1 MSNHEFDVPEHI
13 DHLEELVRQNCGE
26 AFRMGDGALAT
37 LAIIVTMME
46 RGREDVAHLDE
57 FRLMGLVTTLSAYL
71 EDYRVA
77 MRKIQSDL
85 KQARELKRE
94 L

>member
-13 DHLEELVRQNCGE
+13 DHLEELIQQNCAE
-26 AFRMGDGALAT
+26 AFRMGDGALST

-46 RGREDVAHLDE
+46 TGRRNVAHLDE
-57 FRLMGLVTTLSAYL
+57 FRLMGLVTTLSAYM

>member
-13 DHLEELVRQNCGE
+13 DHLEELIQQNCAE
-26 AFRMGDGALAT
+26 AFRMGDGALST

-46 RGREDVAHLDE
+46 TGRRNVAHLDE
-57 FRLMGLVTTLSAYL
+57 FRLMGAYM

-85 KQARELKRE
+85 KQARELTRE